1 MHESGM
7 SMTKPYLLVI
17 YGKDGC
23 VKCARLKKEIS
34 ALLAENE
41 ASQDFGLDYQ
51 NLSTV
56 DGMIA
61 YAASETVNGQR
72 IPALQVFKY
81 DTIKE
86 SYIKMPDMRSE
97 AFNAQTQSLF
107 VPVYLQLETDYQ
119 SENPD
124 ITREKVMD
132 LMDLARQGV

>member
-1 MHESGM
+1 M
-7 SMTKPYLLVI
+7 SMTKPYLLVV

-23 VKCARLKKEIS
+23 VKCAQLKKEVS
-34 ALLAENE
+34 ALLADNE
-41 ASQDFGLDYQ
+41 LGRDFGMDYQ

-81 DTIKE
+81 DTNDE
-86 SYIKMPDMRSE
+86 SYIKMPDMRTE
-97 AFNAQTQSLF
+97 AFDAQAQSLF

-124 ITREKVMD
+124 ITREEVLD
-132 LMDLARQGV
+132 LMTLARQGA